1 LNPNES
7 VEVINPT
14 RPNTSA
20 GEWTKVILRGI
31 AVGTGLS
38 YEVVARDY
46 SQTTYSSS
54 RTSQLEDRRRFRII
68 QKYIIRHL
76 LQPVWDRFCDAASRT
91 NLDGFPGP
99 IDLLSDRRRFTPV
112 EWQTPKWEWVD
123 PGVEQVTSEAGI
135 NSFTATYSEVLGAQ
149 GLNFRTVFYQRAK
162 ENRLLKKLG
171 LQTPE
176 QTQLAISAAQTQG
189 AAETQPA
196 TGSGEM
202 MGLSTLQ
209 FNRNRKAIAKT
220 LDELSSGAISEAAA
234 RVFLSSVGMSESSV
248 QALIDDAKDGS
259 VDTLPAEVTD
269 NLLARSWVTTDDGNR
284 LFLEGGELKTSP
296 GGKSIAAPKPS
307 NTNSKPSASPSS
319 EKPKE
324 FNKNPKTAGDVVG
337 NIKQQI
343 NLDIKPIDNKIYS
356 KGGRRYILV
365 EGKFGQMFNTEGN
378 KLRGLRFVE
387 EVGVAGANTTVIYL
401 KPQKAK
407 A

>member
-1 LNPNES
+1 MGELRNPRAGSGTDKDGNRERYLEPGLIFDLNPNES

-14 RPNTSA
+14 RPNTAA

-46 SQTTYSSS
+46 SQTSYSSS

-68 QKYIIRHL
+68 QKYLIRHL
-76 LQPVWDRFCDAASRT
+76 LQPVWDRFCDAATRT
-91 NLDGFPGP
+91 SLDGFPSP

-123 PGVEQVTSEAGI
+123 PGVEQQTSESGI

-162 ENRLLKKLG
+162 ENRLLQKLG

-176 QTQLAISAAQTQG
+176 QQQLAISAAQTQG

-220 LDELSSGAISEAAA
+220 LNELASGAISEAAA
-234 RVFLSSVGMSESSV
+234 RVFLSSVGMSEASV

-259 VDTLPAEVTD
+259 VDTLPAEVQ
-269 NLLARSWVTTDDGNR
+269 A
-284 LFLEGGELKTSP
+284 
-296 GGKSIAAPKPS
+296 
-307 NTNSKPSASPSS
+307 
-319 EKPKE
+319 
-324 FNKNPKTAGDVVG
+324 
-337 NIKQQI
+337 
-343 NLDIKPIDNKIYS
+343 
-356 KGGRRYILV
+356 
-365 EGKFGQMFNTEGN
+365 
-378 KLRGLRFVE
+378 
-387 EVGVAGANTTVIYL
+387 
-401 KPQKAK
+401 
-407 A
+407 